1 MKLPRSPVLLNKNE
15 NKSEHMIF
23 ILQHIHYE
31 YIAHKAGDNTKN
43 ILKRFLE
50 VCFHKLKGTQCPGCQ
65 AKWHVSD
72 FDQIAAMKQ
81 NDY

>member
-1 MKLPRSPVLLNKNE
+1 
-15 NKSEHMIF
+15 MIS

-43 ILKRFLE
+43 ILKKFLE
-50 VCFHKLKGTQCPGCQ
+50 VCFHKLKGTQCPGCL

-81 NDY
+81 ND